1 MTELLHWDPE
11 LIQRYNRAG
20 PRYTSYPTAVEF
32 KVIDNDQIEK
42 DLLSQRDPSIPVS
55 LYLHIPFCAHVCYY
69 CGCNKVVTKDRSKSE
84 PYLALLKTE
93 IDRKA
98 ALLKGNSLKNSDDKN
113 PDAKKPM
120 VEQMHWGGGTPTFLS
135 DEQIVDLMNHL
146 HERFQF
152 STAASADYSIEIDP
166 RELRPTTL
174 RLLREL
180 GFNRTS
186 FGVQDLNAQVQQA
199 VNRIQPESM
208 IRDVM
213 TEARDLGF
221 RSINIDLIYGLPHQ
235 THKTFSDTLD
245 VIIDL
250 SPDRLSIFNY
260 AHLPERFKPQRR
272 INDADLPSPEEKLAI
287 LGNCIT
293 TLTQSG
299 YHYIGMDHF
308 AKPDDELSRAQANK
322 ILHRNFQGYTTHGDC
337 DLIGFGVSSISQI
350 SDCYLQNSP
359 DMNVYE
365 AAITSNRLPVV
376 KLIETHT
383 DDLIRRHV
391 IMELLC
397 HDQMIFAELDQAFKI
412 NSQSY
417 FKDELQKLTPMVED
431 GLLINSNTGI
441 YITHKGRLLVRNACM
456 VFDTY
461 LNSHILQSYSAS
473 ADASST
479 IKNTKGGNLLSSQPH
494 RPRFSKAI

>member
-1 MTELLHWDPE
+1 MTEKLHWDPE
-11 LIQRYNRAG
+11 LIQRYNRSG

-32 KVIDNDQIEK
+32 KVVENDQAEK
-42 DLLSQRDPSIPVS
+42 NLLSQRDPSVPLS

-69 CGCNKVVTKDRSKSE
+69 CGCNKIVTKDRSKSE
-84 PYLALLKTE
+84 PYLELLKAE

-98 ALLKGNSLKNSDDKN
+98 ELLQGH
-113 PDAKKPM
+113 PI

-135 DEQIVDLMNHL
+135 DDQMTDLMAHL
-146 HERFQF
+146 RKRFKF
-152 STAASADYSIEIDP
+152 SSHKTADYSIEIDP
-166 RELRPTTL
+166 REVRSTTL
-174 RLLREL
+174 KHLREL

-186 FGVQDLNAQVQQA
+186 FGVQDLNEKVQQA

-208 IRDVM
+208 IRQVM
-213 TEARDLGF
+213 SEARELGF

-235 THKTFSDTLD
+235 NQQTFAETLD

-272 INDADLPSPEEKLAI
+272 INNDDLPSPEEKLAI

-293 TLTQSG
+293 TLTRAG
-299 YHYIGMDHF
+299 YHYVGMDHF
-308 AKPDDELSRAQANK
+308 AKPDDELSRAQADK
-322 ILHRNFQGYTTHGDC
+322 QLHRNFQGYTTHGEC

-359 DMNVYE
+359 DMSVYE
-365 AAITSNRLPVV
+365 NAINEQRLPNV
-376 KLIETHT
+376 KLIETDK
-383 DDLIRRHV
+383 DDLIRRQV

-397 HDQMIFAELDQAFKI
+397 HDRMVFADLDKEFGIDSQNYFSTEL
-412 NSQSY
+412 
-417 FKDELQKLTPMVED
+417 EKLSPMVED
-431 GLLINSNTGI
+431 ALLIRDDQGI
-441 YITHKGRLLVRNACM
+441 HITEKGRLLVRNACM

-461 LNSHILQSYSAS
+461 LNTNILQTYSAS
-473 ADASST
+473 ADANSS
-479 IKNTKGGNLLSSQPH
+479 

>member
-1 MTELLHWDPE
+1 MTENLHWDPE
-11 LIQRYNRAG
+11 LIQRYNRSG

-32 KVIDNDQIEK
+32 KAVESDQVEK
-42 DLLSQRDPSIPVS
+42 DLLSKRDPNVPLS

-69 CGCNKVVTKDRSKSE
+69 CGCNKIVTKDRSKSE
-84 PYLALLKTE
+84 PYLELLKTE

-98 ALLKGNSLKNSDDKN
+98 ELLEGH
-113 PDAKKPM
+113 PI

-135 DEQIVDLMNHL
+135 DEQMIDLMAHL
-146 HERFQF
+146 RKRFNF
-152 STAASADYSIEIDP
+152 STADSSDYSIEIDP
-166 RELRPTTL
+166 REMRPGTL
-174 RLLREL
+174 KLLREL

-186 FGVQDLNAQVQQA
+186 FGVQDLNEKVQQA

-213 TEARDLGF
+213 VEARELGF

-235 THKTFSDTLD
+235 NQQTFAETLE
-245 VIIDL
+245 VIIDM
-250 SPDRLSIFNY
+250 SPDRLSVFNY

-272 INDADLPSPEEKLAI
+272 IKEEDLPSPEEKLAI

-293 TLTQSG
+293 KLTEAG
-299 YHYIGMDHF
+299 YHYVGMDHF
-308 AKPDDELSRAQANK
+308 AKTDDELSRAQARK
-322 ILHRNFQGYTTHGDC
+322 ELHRNFQGYTTHGDC

-359 DMNVYE
+359 DINVYE
-365 AAITSNRLPVV
+365 EAISNNQFPIV
-376 KLIETHT
+376 KLIETHN

-397 HDQMIFAELDQAFKI
+397 HDQMIFAELDQEFDI
-412 NSQSY
+412 DSREY
-417 FKDELQKLTPMVED
+417 FADELSKLSPMIED
-431 GLLINSNTGI
+431 NLLEISDQGI
-441 YITHKGRLLVRNACM
+441 HMSDKGRLLVRNACM

-461 LNSHILQSYSAS
+461 LHANIIQSYSAS
-473 ADASST
+473 ADASTDS
-479 IKNTKGGNLLSSQPH
+479 K

>member
-1 MTELLHWDPE
+1 MTEKLHWDPD
-11 LIQRYNRAG
+11 LIQRYNRSG

-32 KVIDNDQIEK
+32 NVVESDQVER
-42 DLLSQRDPSIPVS
+42 DLLSKRDPSTPLS

-69 CGCNKVVTKDRSKSE
+69 CGCNKIVTKDREKSE
-84 PYLALLKTE
+84 PYLDLLKSE

-98 ALLKGNSLKNSDDKN
+98 ELLEGH
-113 PDAKKPM
+113 PI

-135 DEQIVDLMNHL
+135 DDQMIDLMDHL
-146 HERFQF
+146 RKRFNF
-152 STAASADYSIEIDP
+152 STANSADYSIEIDP
-166 RELRPTTL
+166 REIRPTTL
-174 RLLREL
+174 KLLRKL

-186 FGVQDLNAQVQQA
+186 FGVQDLNEKVQQA

-213 TEARDLGF
+213 IEARELGF

-235 THKTFSDTLD
+235 NQQTFAETLD
-245 VIIDL
+245 VIIDM

-272 INDADLPSPEEKLAI
+272 IKEEDLPSPEEKLAI

-293 TLTQSG
+293 KLTEVG
-299 YHYIGMDHF
+299 YHYVGMDHF
-308 AKPDDELSRAQANK
+308 AKTDDELSRAQANK
-322 ILHRNFQGYTTHGDC
+322 ELHRNFQGYTTHGDC

-359 DMNVYE
+359 DINIYE
-365 AAITSNRLPVV
+365 EAVTNNRFPVV
-376 KLIETHT
+376 KLIETNT

-397 HDQMIFAELDQAFKI
+397 HDQMIFSELDQAFNI
-412 NSQSY
+412 DSRDY
-417 FKDELQKLTPMVED
+417 FSEELSKLSPMIEDELLEVNE
-431 GLLINSNTGI
+431 NGI
-441 YITHKGRLLVRNACM
+441 HITDKGRLLVRNACM
-456 VFDTY
+456 VFDRY
-461 LNSHILQSYSAS
+461 LHANIIQSYSSS
-473 ADASST
+473 ADASANKET
-479 IKNTKGGNLLSSQPH
+479 N